1 MTQNSTPNGGQACA
15 GAESSPENAQQHTTT
30 PSPQENA
37 AAPQPAESTFSG
49 SQPEA
54 NVSATPGAQKFL
66 AALALVAPLTLL
78 ALAAALAWPALLGNS
93 QYCPYEAAGI
103 LAYHQS
109 AAKGFW
115 LSPMS
120 AGLAY
125 WPGFF
130 WLAGGLEAL
139 LNVATPH
146 WAHLLFPL
154 AAFCGAGVCLLAVWG
169 LCRAAGL
176 NSTEALA
183 GSLVLLCSPLFAPL
197 VVFAAPEGLAA
208 GLTLIS
214 LAFLCR
220 SWQKERAV
228 LLLPAG
234 FVLAGLAGLTGGLF
248 HLAVPLVTSVLFLLW
263 RGAFRR
269 AQGLDGLLGFALLLA
284 LAAVWL
290 GCLMLWKQPEGY
302 LRSLGQNLLLRPDAA
317 SLKPMLMTAVGLL
330 PWTAV
335 VACVSWTRVL
345 RTAPQ
350 DLRASRGE
358 KAGTAFL
365 WLALLSGGLL
375 SLAAPASSGAALC
388 LAALASPLLGK
399 AVVRLSG
406 TGSRIFA
413 LVTALLLL
421 HAGMALAATH
431 FGFTLDRMA
440 QMLRLTLDPSLREAL
455 LGLTALPVLGGLCI
469 VAALIL
475 ARLARRQVHG
485 GGCGVLLACTFLTIL
500 LAQPAHF
507 LLAPGLHS
515 LPQAS
520 LLGLEAI
527 LTPAQPAE
535 PATNTPETT
544 QPASHENAP
553 VAPDSGNTPAV
564 PPVEEKPTQEN
575 PAENAP
581 QAVPA
586 PQPEQAEQ
594 QEQARDDTRMPD
606 VPSVPDTPNIPEAKE
621 I

>member
-1 MTQNSTPNGGQACA
+1 MTQNSPPNGA
-15 GAESSPENAQQHTTT
+15 
-30 PSPQENA
+30 SPQETA
-37 AAPQPAESTFSG
+37 DAPQPEESAFSG
-49 SQPEA
+49 NRPEA
-54 NVSATPGAQKFL
+54 QIPATPGAQKFL

-78 ALAAALAWPALLGNS
+78 ALAAALAWPAFLGNS
-93 QYCPYEAAGI
+93 QYCPHEAAGI

-120 AGLAY
+120 AGLAH

-139 LNVATPH
+139 LDASAPQ
-146 WAHLLFPL
+146 WAHMLFPL

-197 VVFAAPEGLAA
+197 VVLAAPEGLAA
-208 GLTLIS
+208 GLALIS

-220 SWQKERAV
+220 GWQKERAV
-228 LLLPAG
+228 LLLPTG

-248 HLAVPLVTSVLFLLW
+248 YLAVPLAASVLFLFW
-263 RGAFRR
+263 RGAFLR
-269 AQGLDGLLGFALLLA
+269 AQGLDGLLGFVLLLA

-302 LRSLGQNLLLRPDAA
+302 LRSLSQNLLLRPDAA
-317 SLKPMLMTAVGLL
+317 SLKPMLMAAVGLL

-335 VACVSWTRVL
+335 VACVSWARVL

-358 KAGTAFL
+358 KSGTAFL
-365 WLALLSGGLL
+365 WLALLAGSLL
-375 SLAAPASSGAALC
+375 SLMAPAPVGAALC
-388 LAALASPLLGK
+388 LAALAAPLLGK

-406 TGSRIFA
+406 TGNRLFA
-413 LVTALLLL
+413 LITALLFL
-421 HAGMALAATH
+421 HVGMALAAAH
-431 FGFTLDRMA
+431 FGFTLDRMT
-440 QMLRLTLDPSLREAL
+440 QMLRFTLDPSLREAL

-469 VAALIL
+469 IAALIL
-475 ARLARRQVHG
+475 ARLARRQTHG
-485 GGCGVLLACTFLTIL
+485 GGCGVLLACTVLTIL

-515 LPQAS
+515 LPQTS
-520 LLGLEAI
+520 LLGLETI

-535 PATNTPETT
+535 SATSTPENA
-544 QPASHENAP
+544 QPAPHKNAP
-553 VAPDSGNTPAV
+553 VAPDNGDVSAV
-564 PPVEEKPTQEN
+564 PPVEEKPAQEN
-575 PAENAP
+575 PAQSTP
-581 QAVPA
+581 QAAPD

-594 QEQARDDTRMPD
+594 QEQPEQAHGDARMPD
-606 VPSVPDTPNIPEAKE
+606 VPNAPDRPNIPEAKE